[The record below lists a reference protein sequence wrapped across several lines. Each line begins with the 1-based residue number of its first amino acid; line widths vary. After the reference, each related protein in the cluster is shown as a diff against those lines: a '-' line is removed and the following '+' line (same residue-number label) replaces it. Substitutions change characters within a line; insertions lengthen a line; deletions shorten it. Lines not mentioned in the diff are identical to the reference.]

1 DLLTDD
7 SRKAL
12 AEQIVEKQDVVDA
25 ISGVTISSDAV
36 KEAVAEILG
45 QQGAPAESVEG
56 ETVTV
61 EKETAFST
69 ITVEAVV
76 ADGKIVDAKITSEG
90 ANDLLTDDSR
100 KALAE
105 QIVEKQ
111 DVVDA
116 ISGVTISSDAVK
128 EAVAEILGQQGAPAE
143 SVEGE
148 TVTVEKETAF
158 STITV
163 EAVVADG
170 KIVDA
175 KITSEGENDLLN
187 DDMRAELAA
196 QIVEKQDV
204 VDAISGVTVSTKTI
218 KEAVAEILGQ
228 QGALAEEAPA
238 EAAEGETVT
247 VEKETPFSTI
257 KVEATVEDGKIVD
270 AKITSEGENDLL
282 NDDMRAELAAQI
294 VEKQDVVDAITG
306 VTVSTKAIREA
317 VAEILGH

>member
-1 DLLTDD
+1 MTISSDAVKEAVAEILGQQGAPAESVEGETVTVEKSTDFSTITVEAVVADGKIVDAKITSEGANDLLTDD

-12 AEQIVEKQDVVDA
+12 ADQIVEKQDIVDA

-61 EKETAFST
+61 EKSTDFST

-76 ADGKIVDAKITSEG
+76 A
-90 ANDLLTDDSR
+90 
-100 KALAE
+100 
-105 QIVEKQ
+105 
-111 DVVDA
+111 
-116 ISGVTISSDAVK
+116 
-128 EAVAEILGQQGAPAE
+128 
-143 SVEGE
+143 
-148 TVTVEKETAF
+148 
-158 STITV
+158 
-163 EAVVADG
+163 
-170 KIVDA
+170 
-175 KITSEGENDLLN
+175 
-187 DDMRAELAA
+187 
-196 QIVEKQDV
+196 
-204 VDAISGVTVSTKTI
+204 
-218 KEAVAEILGQ
+218 
-228 QGALAEEAPA
+228 
-238 EAAEGETVT
+238 
-247 VEKETPFSTI
+247 
-257 KVEATVEDGKIVD
+257 DGKIVD

>member
-1 DLLTDD
+1 M
-7 SRKAL
+7 
-12 AEQIVEKQDVVDA
+12 
-25 ISGVTISSDAV
+25 
-36 KEAVAEILG
+36 G
-45 QQGAPAESVEG
+45 QQGAPAEEAPAEAAEG
-56 ETVTV
+56 ETITV

-69 ITVEAVV
+69 IKVE
-76 ADGKIVDAKITSEG
+76 T
-90 ANDLLTDDSR
+90 N
-100 KALAE
+100 
-105 QIVEKQ
+105 
-111 DVVDA
+111 
-116 ISGVTISSDAVK
+116 
-128 EAVAEILGQQGAPAE
+128 
-143 SVEGE
+143 
-148 TVTVEKETAF
+148 
-158 STITV
+158 
-163 EAVVADG
+163 VADG

-204 VDAISGVTVSTKTI
+204 VDAVSGVTVSTKAI

-228 QGALAEEAPA
+228 GAAAEEAAPA
-238 EAAEGETVT
+238 EAAEGETIT
-247 VEKETPFSTI
+247 VEKETAFSTI
-257 KVEATVEDGKIVD
+257 KVETNVADGKIVD